1 MPPIQPDTIEI
12 RLPEWINDFLRAFPE
27 HVHSLHDRMTLVVE
41 AARVNASR
49 GTGGPFAAAVFEAES
64 GKLISLGV
72 NLVTSAG
79 LSILHAEILALS
91 LAQKKTGGY
100 DMGRQDIPVYELVT
114 STEPCAMCF
123 GAILW
128 SGVRRL
134 VIGARSADA
143 ERIGFDE
150 GPKRRNWKSE
160 MAARG
165 IEVICDVGRKG
176 AAKVLQDYGK
186 SGGKIY
192 NSLHG
197 KR

>member
-1 MPPIQPDTIEI
+1 MPPLQPDTLEI
-12 RLPEWINDFLRAFPE
+12 RLPEWVNDFLRAFPE
-27 HVHSLHDRMTLVVE
+27 QVRSLHDRMSLVVE

-64 GKLISLGV
+64 GELISLGV

-79 LSILHAEILALS
+79 LSMLHAEIVALS
-91 LAQKKTGGY
+91 LAQKKTGCY
-100 DMGRQDIPVYELVT
+100 DLGGQDMPVYELVT

-134 VIGARSADA
+134 VIGARSVDA
-143 ERIGFDE
+143 EKIGFDE
-150 GPKRRNWKSE
+150 GPKSRNWKSE

-165 IEVICDVGRKG
+165 IEVICDVGRKA
-176 AAKVLQDYGK
+176 AAKVLLDYGT

-192 NSLHG
+192 NSQHG